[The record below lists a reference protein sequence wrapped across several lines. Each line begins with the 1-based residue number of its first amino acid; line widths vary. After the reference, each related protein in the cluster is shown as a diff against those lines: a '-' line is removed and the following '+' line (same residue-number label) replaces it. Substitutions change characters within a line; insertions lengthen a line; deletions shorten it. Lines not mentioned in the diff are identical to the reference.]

1 MWQPDTDVDTCS
13 CGTQFTMFVR
23 KHHCRLCGNVFC
35 HQCTSSRGLIPSF
48 IQTRLETST
57 VRLCDKCSTI
67 CAETNQSEPITRVL
81 ALLPVSISTIAKL
94 KLNKRWHHAVK
105 TLIGVYRKIPLKM
118 PYERF
123 SRLETQLLRSH
134 AHRTGG
140 HSHWDIQTVRALK
153 TPPHPKRISSCAE
166 LGCPSSCCPTSEL
179 HVVEIMNTFPST
191 QILREAALCHWI
203 DGYIQHM
210 SFSDHVRLMPHWLR
224 RSMTPSAQK
233 FIVQSILP
241 LCSNMHIAYAFYYE
255 CKLYPDQVYRDLSKK
270 MFHMHPYITEH
281 IVATDTLVRYVN
293 HIVDG
298 ERFSIKLPAKL
309 PYDPSTTVLAVNDP
323 VQLQTATRP
332 SVITMKT
339 NKDTRYILVKK
350 DDLTKDRLVMHV
362 AHLIERLCDTKCVQ
376 YPVFVTPKGGWV
388 QMLPESKTLYELRYG
403 LSSHIYNEFPELVV
417 RCVRRRFI
425 RSAVGACILSYL
437 LGVGDRHLQNMVIS
451 KGELAHIDFSYILG
465 YDPKLHMDIRITT
478 PMIQMMGGEHSRD
491 YASFVHGVTEAFHKI
506 RQHTGLWYALMTFLS
521 TNYSLV
527 EIQEHV
533 TRKLMPSVQDARAT
547 MRIVDIVKNNSNTWR
562 HNISDITHQIFQ
574 MDF

>member
-1 MWQPDTDVDTCS
+1 
-13 CGTQFTMFVR
+13 
-23 KHHCRLCGNVFC
+23 
-35 HQCTSSRGLIPSF
+35 
-48 IQTRLETST
+48 
-57 VRLCDKCSTI
+57 
-67 CAETNQSEPITRVL
+67 
-81 ALLPVSISTIAKL
+81 
-94 KLNKRWHHAVK
+94 
-105 TLIGVYRKIPLKM
+105 
-118 PYERF
+118 
-123 SRLETQLLRSH
+123 
-134 AHRTGG
+134 
-140 HSHWDIQTVRALK
+140 
-153 TPPHPKRISSCAE
+153 
-166 LGCPSSCCPTSEL
+166 
-179 HVVEIMNTFPST
+179 MNTFPST

-203 DGYIQHM
+203 DSYHTAYVLLG
-210 SFSDHVRLMPHWLR
+210 SCPPHATLAAKKHDPKR
-224 RSMTPSAQK
+224 QK

-255 CKLYPDQVYRDLSKK
+255 CKLYTDQVYKDLSKK

-362 AHLIERLCDTKCVQ
+362 AHLIEKLCDTKCVQ
-376 YPVFVTPKGGWV
+376 YPVFVTPKVDGSNAARIQNAV
-388 QMLPESKTLYELRYG
+388 RTQIRTLQSYLQRV
-403 LSSHIYNEFPELVV
+403 SRTRRAV
-417 RCVRRRFI
+417 REEKVYSLCRRSVHTFVFARRRGQAPAEYGHF
-425 RSAVGACILSYL
+425 
-437 LGVGDRHLQNMVIS
+437 Q
-451 KGELAHIDFSYILG
+451 GELAHIDFSYILG